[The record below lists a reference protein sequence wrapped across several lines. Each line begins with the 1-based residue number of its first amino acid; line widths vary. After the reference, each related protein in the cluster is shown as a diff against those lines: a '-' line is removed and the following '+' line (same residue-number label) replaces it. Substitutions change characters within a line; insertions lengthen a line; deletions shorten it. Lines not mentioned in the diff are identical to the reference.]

1 MLGIER
7 HVLGGLIGLLI
18 SIASFG
24 QGVDHWRIGNPYV
37 SRCDA
42 AFSFSADYG
51 ALISNRQMLFEP
63 MVNVEDLH
71 STTALV
77 PANLFPSAYDARPIS
92 AALEV
97 DEQTFLLFKGNIY
110 VPMDKATLQAKGKAA
125 TWTGWPGYWKNDIDA
140 ALQWP
145 DGAYVFIKGFQ
156 YVSYDPRSGA
166 TSRTGQLNQWAG
178 WPSSWTGSIEA
189 AFNGQDGYLYFI
201 RKGEILAMDATT
213 MAMAPGYP
221 RRLAGEK
228 SGVNMAGTDA
238 WAVQPEQTT
247 TQAEGGT
254 TIVDVSSW
262 CSVGIPDAS
271 TAPAG
276 GNITP
281 MQTDLAGGK
290 GGEGFS
296 DKLVRGTRV
305 KEVRVWAMNM
315 IQAIEIVTES
325 PEKFVTEGGPK
336 GSALGS
342 PKVFE
347 LAAGECILGIEGTW
361 GGPSGESIHTLR
373 FITNKRKSPLYG
385 GLAGRTGEKEFRFE
399 VPPEGAFSGF
409 HGRSSR
415 FLDAL
420 GIQYNIYQYVVFDAD
435 GKLIETAGDKTA
447 WNSGTQV
454 QDQQAEGGED
464 PDDPWFDDHLDI
476 TDTDKQEGL
485 FLFTTMPGT
494 EAVGRSVDIT
504 KIDPWDLSV
513 DDGRANSSPLVI
525 ISDGSSRGSG
535 SQKWFFPHGYNRN
548 TSGQLASGRSKESVK
563 IMKSFKEYTEE
574 FGIQVG
580 AEFQVTGVAAGS
592 ANVSHKKRRT
602 TAIGKT
608 KVMISKTYDIYS
620 HSCNV
625 DLDWVDKKSGQ
636 KKRQKLDFTFREMVK
651 ALEVPGGK
659 VPDAKIEDLVQ
670 NGPLPSG
677 LDRIKGPYDALI
689 AEFGTHFI
697 NNIQFGGYYTM
708 WSELEED
715 EISTSKMTETDV
727 KASFSAGSD
736 ASPGGGTNSGG
747 VTIINN
753 IPGQG
758 PEAIPGT
765 SGSAGGSVGV
775 NASSSQSGSETNST
789 LEIEI
794 NASGGGGKITRAAW
808 EADVKEDPV
817 VRDAQFRPI
826 SDLLSPVFFPTDAQ
840 IEKKAQMLRLAIK
853 QHIRNSAEILA
864 HSDMDSITFSVQADK
879 DQAATAQQAADLEKP
894 VKLEV
899 ELIRM
904 KCSAGDEEIRDDNDL
919 ELYGNMEL
927 TIVDDQL
934 DEVMTYTTLDRSS
947 DNPYNLTKGDK
958 YQELNEVFT
967 VTTTKGKLDHLQIV
981 VWGNV
986 TDEDPMDSDD
996 DLLKISSFA
1005 DGQPESLPRSEGI
1018 GKPSAVK
1025 TISVAGEKNTV
1036 FTLMIR
1042 VKQIE

>member
-1 MLGIER
+1 
-7 HVLGGLIGLLI
+7 
-18 SIASFG
+18 
-24 QGVDHWRIGNPYV
+24 
-37 SRCDA
+37 
-42 AFSFSADYG
+42 
-51 ALISNRQMLFEP
+51 
-63 MVNVEDLH
+63 
-71 STTALV
+71 
-77 PANLFPSAYDARPIS
+77 
-92 AALEV
+92 
-97 DEQTFLLFKGNIY
+97 
-110 VPMDKATLQAKGKAA
+110 
-125 TWTGWPGYWKNDIDA
+125 
-140 ALQWP
+140 
-145 DGAYVFIKGFQ
+145 
-156 YVSYDPRSGA
+156 
-166 TSRTGQLNQWAG
+166 
-178 WPSSWTGSIEA
+178 
-189 AFNGQDGYLYFI
+189 
-201 RKGEILAMDATT
+201 
-213 MAMAPGYP
+213 
-221 RRLAGEK
+221 
-228 SGVNMAGTDA
+228 MAGTDA

>member
-1 MLGIER
+1 MLGW
-7 HVLGGLIGLLI
+7 LIGLLI
-18 SIASFG
+18 SSSALG

-42 AFSFSADYG
+42 AFSFSADYA
-51 ALISNRQMLFEP
+51 ALISNRQILFEP
-63 MVNVEDLH
+63 MVNVEHLRS
-71 STTALV
+71 STAVL
-77 PANLFPSAYDARPIS
+77 PANLFPSPHDARPVS
-92 AALEV
+92 AALET
-97 DEQTFLLFKGNIY
+97 DEQTFLLFKGNMY
-110 VPMDKATLQAKGKAA
+110 VPMDKATLQAKGKVAS
-125 TWTGWPGYWKNDIDA
+125 WTGWPGYWKNDIDA
-140 ALQWP
+140 ALRWP
-145 DGAYVFIKGFQ
+145 DGAYVFIKGLQ
-156 YVSYDPRSGA
+156 YVSYDPRSGT

-201 RKGEILAMDATT
+201 RQGEILAMDATT

-238 WAVQPEQTT
+238 WNLQPEPTT
-247 TQAEGGT
+247 TQAAGGT
-254 TIVDVSSW
+254 AVVDASGW

-281 MQTDLAGGK
+281 MKTDLAGGK
-290 GGEGFS
+290 GGEDFS

-305 KEVRVWAMNM
+305 KEVRVWALNM

-325 PEKFVTEGGPK
+325 PEKFITEGGPK

-347 LAAGECILGIEGTW
+347 LAAGECIIGIEGTW
-361 GGPSGESIHTLR
+361 GGPSGEFIHTLR

-415 FLDAL
+415 YLDAL

-435 GKLIETAGDKTA
+435 GKLIETAGNKTA

-454 QDQQAEGGED
+454 QNQQADSTQGPE
-464 PDDPWFDDHLDI
+464 DPWFDDHLDV
-476 TDTDKQEGL
+476 TETNKQEGL
-485 FLFTTMPGT
+485 RFTNMPGT

-513 DDGRANSSPLVI
+513 EDGRANNSPLVI
-525 ISDGSSRGSG
+525 ISDGNSRGSG
-535 SQKWFFPHGYNRN
+535 SQNWFFPYGYNRN
-548 TSGQLASGRSKESVK
+548 TSGQLASGRSKESIK

-608 KVMISKTYDIYS
+608 KVMISKTYDIFS
-620 HSCNV
+620 HSCKV

-651 ALEVPGGK
+651 ALEVPSGK

-670 NGPLPSG
+670 NGALPSG
-677 LDRIKGPYDALI
+677 LDRIKGPYNALI

-727 KASFSAGSD
+727 KVSFSAGAN
-736 ASPGGGTNSGG
+736 ASPGGVPNSGG

-758 PEAIPGT
+758 PEKIPGT
-765 SGSAGGSVGV
+765 SGGAGGSVGV
-775 NASSSQSGSETNST
+775 NASSSQSASETNST

-794 NASGGGGKITRAAW
+794 NASGGGGKIIYAAW
-808 EADVKEDPV
+808 EADVQDDPV
-817 VRDAQFRPI
+817 VRDAQFCPI
-826 SDLLSPVFFPTDAQ
+826 SDLLSPVFFPFDAQ

-853 QHIRNSAEILA
+853 QHIRNSAEILT
-864 HSDMDSITFSVQADK
+864 HSDLDSITFSVQADK

-899 ELIRM
+899 ELMKM
-904 KCSAGDEEIRDDNDL
+904 KCSEGDGDNLRKNDKL

-927 TIVDDQL
+927 SIVDDQL
-934 DEVMTYTTLDRSS
+934 NEVTRYTTLDRPSNEFYLLNK
-947 DNPYNLTKGDK
+947 DDK
-958 YQELNEVFT
+958 YQDLNELFT
-967 VTTTKGKLDHLQIV
+967 VTTTKGKLDDLKIV

-986 TDEDPMDSDD
+986 YEEDAGDADD
-996 DLLKISSFA
+996 DLLEISSFA
-1005 DGQPESLPRSEGI
+1005 DGQQEGLPRSEGI
-1018 GKPSAVK
+1018 GKHSEVK
-1025 TISVAGEKNTV
+1025 TISVTGVDNV
-1036 FTLMIR
+1036 RFTLMVR
-1042 VKQIE
+1042 VKWIE